1 MDLALLVP
9 TVAVEAAEAV
19 LDLACTGVL
28 YAAVES

>member
-9 TVAVEAAEAV
+9 TVAVEAAEAI
-19 LDLACTGVL
+19 LDVTRTGVL